1 MKWQSGQSG
10 NPSGRKPG
18 TGKVEKLRAAL
29 AKELPE
35 VLDALVA
42 QAKAGDIGAIK
53 LVLERTVPALRPVD
67 AVTPLNLPV
76 DGGLAEQGRA
86 VLATL
91 ASGQLPVN
99 QATSILQGLGNLAKL
114 VELDELEK
122 RVAALE
128 GKQA

>member
-10 NPSGRKPG
+10 NPGGRKPG

-35 VLDALVA
+35 ILDALVA
-42 QAKAGDIGAIK
+42 QAKAGDTSAIK

-67 AVTPLNLPV
+67 MATALNLPAA
-76 DGGLAEQGRA
+76 GGLADQGRA
-86 VLATL
+86 VLAAL
-91 ASGQLPVN
+91 AAGHLPAN
-99 QATSILQGLGNLAKL
+99 QAAGILQGLGNLAKL

-128 GKQA
+128 GKQG